1 MAKTK
6 KTLSDKEQEYLKLIE
21 ETKNKLKKLQ
31 SKKKVELGELA
42 HKCGLGDFDLKEL
55 KSHFLKLAKELGNNQ
70 SI

>member
-6 KTLSDKEQEYLKLIE
+6 KTASVKEQEYLKIIE

-31 SKKKVELGELA
+31 NKKKIELGELA

-55 KSHFLKLAKELGNNQ
+55 KTQFLKLAKEL
-70 SI
+70 STK